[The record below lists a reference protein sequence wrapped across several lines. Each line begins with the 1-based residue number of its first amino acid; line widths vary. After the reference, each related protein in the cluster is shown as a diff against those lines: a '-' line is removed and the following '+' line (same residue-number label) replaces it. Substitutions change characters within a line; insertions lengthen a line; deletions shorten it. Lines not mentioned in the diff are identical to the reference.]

1 MSETEEHAVLFVRTW
16 AETVLRQIKRV
27 NEAREK
33 LHLDSR
39 NYDRMEDWSPTEE
52 DVERA
57 FRALWAEEHTLVWAA
72 HQLEQWRI
80 RLGQLRKRDG
90 VARDTKLA
98 SLRNALEHLVEADF
112 QDGYA
117 VPKEGRGASFGGRGK
132 GRGLASLPH
141 GRLAIA
147 IGGPAIFAMLDA
159 DEVERVALCQVQ
171 AIEAELEQEAVERYL
186 SLMEAFPE

>member
-1 MSETEEHAVLFVRTW
+1 MSEAEEHAVLFVRTW
-16 AETVLRQIKRV
+16 AETVLRQIERV
-27 NEAREK
+27 DEAREK
-33 LHLDSR
+33 FHLDSR
-39 NYDRMEDWSPTEE
+39 NYERMEDWSPTEE
-52 DVERA
+52 DVGRA

-90 VARDTKLA
+90 VSRDRKLA

-117 VPKEGRGASFGGRGK
+117 VPKEGRGASGSGRGK
-132 GRGLASLPH
+132 GRGLASLPD
-141 GRLAIA
+141 GRLEIA
-147 IGGPAIFAMLDA
+147 IDGPAVFDMLDT
-159 DEVERVALCQVQ
+159 DEVERVALRQVQ
-171 AIEAELEQEAVERYL
+171 AIEEELEQDAVERYL